1 MKLKKEFITHNTDSE
16 SLLVPTG
23 AAGFSGLVKGN
34 KTLGVILDLLKDD
47 TTEADIIPPVR
58 LSANPTVTFLSLQI
72 STSSF
77 AFPLISSFISVIST
91 VSRLHLKPLGLC
103 DKDLSGLASFIRS
116 DDLPLLKLIYESC
129 GLRIA

>member
-47 TTEADIIPPVR
+47 TTVADIIAAMKARFNVPEEIITRDVNK
-58 LSANPTVTFLSLQI
+58 AI
-72 STSSF
+72 S
-77 AFPLISSFISVIST
+77 
-91 VSRLHLKPLGLC
+91 
-103 DKDLSGLASFIRS
+103 
-116 DDLPLLKLIYESC
+116 E
-129 GLRIA
+129 LRKIGAIDE